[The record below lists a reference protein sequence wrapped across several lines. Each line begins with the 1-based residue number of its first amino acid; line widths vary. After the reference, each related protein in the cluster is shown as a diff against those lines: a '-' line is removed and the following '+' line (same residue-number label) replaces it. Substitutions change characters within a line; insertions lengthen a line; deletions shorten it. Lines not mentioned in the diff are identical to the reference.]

1 MTIDQDTGKRP
12 FKVIVVG
19 AGIGGIACAVEC
31 HRRGYQVSM
40 YDAVK
45 VIVSFSSLILGL
57 WTSR

>member
-1 MTIDQDTGKRP
+1 MTKTDVSGLSP

-31 HRRGYQVSM
+31 KKKGYDVAM

-45 VIVSFSSLILGL
+45 VVV
-57 WTSR
+57 